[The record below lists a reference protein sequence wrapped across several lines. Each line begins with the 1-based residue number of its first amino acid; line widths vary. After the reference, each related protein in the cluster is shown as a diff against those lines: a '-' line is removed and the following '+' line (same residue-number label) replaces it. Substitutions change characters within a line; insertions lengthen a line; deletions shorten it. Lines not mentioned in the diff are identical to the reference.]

1 MAVSL
6 ALAAPAA
13 LAGLAYLNAKLSLT
27 YDYQL
32 LGAASNAYAFT
43 NKREKEDRLNMFY
56 ILEEH
61 AQGKFANDIFIIF
74 EGKSW
79 SFKETYEMVLK
90 YGTWLKNTHDI
101 KPEEIVA
108 MDYTNSDN
116 YFFLWFGLWSIGA
129 KPAFINYNLTGKAL
143 SHCIKVSTAR
153 LCIVDPLVEERV
165 TQEVRDELPDISF
178 QVLTPDIEAAII
190 STEGVREPDSIRN
203 QQTRSKIGMLI
214 YTSGTTGLPK
224 PAVLAWGKANFGSTI
239 MPKWSGYK
247 RPDVLYT
254 CMPMYHSAASVLAV
268 LAALNMGATVCIGR
282 KFSTKTF
289 WEEVRASKANV
300 IQYVGEVCRY
310 LLSAPPQY
318 DPVTGENLDKKN
330 DVRMAF
336 GNGLRPDVWNKF
348 KERFDIKTIAEF
360 FIPRRRGAVGR
371 NGFIYWLLLRKG
383 WAVVELDVET
393 EQPHRSKTTGFC
405 TRVPYGS
412 PGEMLYKLNPEDI
425 SSGYQGYFNNSSASD
440 SKVLRSVFE
449 KDDAWFRTG
458 DVMTWDTQGR
468 VYFNDRIGDT
478 FRWKSENVST
488 NEVAEVLSAHP
499 AIQEANVYGVSLP
512 HHDGRAGCVA
522 LILKDQSPGIM
533 KELATHA
540 KKGLPSYAVPLFL
553 RVKKEGVEMEITGT
567 VKMVKHVVRN
577 QGIDPGVVEESGD
590 QLWWLRGDEYVRFG
604 EKEWRELNGGSV
616 KL

>member
-1 MAVSL
+1 M
-6 ALAAPAA
+6 
-13 LAGLAYLNAKLSLT
+13 AGLAYLNAKLSLT

-254 CMPMYHSAASVLAV
+254 VGSPPRYVSHHADFRSVCLCTIPLLVYLLYWQLSTWAPRYVLAE
-268 LAALNMGATVCIGR
+268 NSPQKHFGR
-282 KFSTKTF
+282 KFEHQKRTSFNMLVKS
-289 WEEVRASKANV
+289 VAIS
-300 IQYVGEVCRY
+300 YPH
-310 LLSAPPQY
+310 LL
-318 DPVTGENLDKKN
+318 N
-330 DVRMAF
+330 
-336 GNGLRPDVWNKF
+336 
-348 KERFDIKTIAEF
+348 TI
-360 FIPRRRGAVGR
+360 P
-371 NGFIYWLLLRKG
+371 
-383 WAVVELDVET
+383 
-393 EQPHRSKTTGFC
+393 
-405 TRVPYGS
+405 
-412 PGEMLYKLNPEDI
+412 
-425 SSGYQGYFNNSSASD
+425 
-440 SKVLRSVFE
+440 
-449 KDDAWFRTG
+449 
-458 DVMTWDTQGR
+458 
-468 VYFNDRIGDT
+468 
-478 FRWKSENVST
+478 
-488 NEVAEVLSAHP
+488 
-499 AIQEANVYGVSLP
+499 
-512 HHDGRAGCVA
+512 
-522 LILKDQSPGIM
+522 
-533 KELATHA
+533 
-540 KKGLPSYAVPLFL
+540 
-553 RVKKEGVEMEITGT
+553 
-567 VKMVKHVVRN
+567 
-577 QGIDPGVVEESGD
+577 
-590 QLWWLRGDEYVRFG
+590 
-604 EKEWRELNGGSV
+604 
-616 KL
+616 